1 MTLVLVPGFMLDR
14 EMWADLEPELAACGS
29 IHHVDI
35 SRGASIAEMAELAI
49 NDIPETFVLIGFSL
63 GGYVARE
70 IARRVP
76 ERIEALVL
84 VATSG
89 RADTPAQTRRKTLA
103 VQLIGTPFKGMSAAA
118 VAPSVH
124 PDRKSDSALIERL
137 RQMGVR
143 LGGDTF
149 RRQSS
154 LSRTSDLDRL
164 SEIRCPTLVIA
175 AEDDELRS
183 LAEASELVA
192 GIPGAELKT
201 IAHSGHMVP
210 MEQPALL
217 ADTIKTWLGDLP
229 QATPR

>member
-1 MTLVLVPGFMLDR
+1 MTLVLVPGFMLDG
-14 EMWADLEPELAACGS
+14 EMWADLEPELSACGP
-29 IHHVDI
+29 IHHVDL

-49 NDIPETFVLIGFSL
+49 NDLPETFVLIGFSL

-76 ERIEALVL
+76 ERIDALVL

-124 PDRKSDSALIERL
+124 PDCRSDSTLIGRL

-154 LSRTSDLDRL
+154 LSRTGDLDRL

-175 AEDDELRS
+175 AEGDELRS

-192 GIPGAELKT
+192 GIPGAELRT

-229 QATPR
+229 HPTPR